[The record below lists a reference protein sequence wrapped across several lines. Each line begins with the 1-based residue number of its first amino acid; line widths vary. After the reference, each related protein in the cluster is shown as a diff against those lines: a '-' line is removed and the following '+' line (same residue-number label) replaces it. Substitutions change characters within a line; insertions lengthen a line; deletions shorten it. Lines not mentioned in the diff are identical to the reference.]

1 MLRQWGEGGVLLE
14 ALRKNYN
21 LQEITTIALRKTE
34 RNYKKFL
41 KFKVEAFF
49 CCILVFAFCFLSN
62 LQKKNSQNFL
72 KIKILLCGIFSAP
85 NLIHKTYLDEA

>member
-1 MLRQWGEGGVLLE
+1 MLLE
-14 ALRKNYN
+14 ALRKNCN
-21 LQEITTIALRKTE
+21 LQEITTMRKTE

-62 LQKKNSQNFL
+62 LQKK
-72 KIKILLCGIFSAP
+72 FSKFP
-85 NLIHKTYLDEA
+85 

>member
-1 MLRQWGEGGVLLE
+1 MLRQWGGGGGVLLE
-14 ALRKNYN
+14 ALRKNCN

-34 RNYKKFL
+34 SNYKKFL

-62 LQKKNSQNFL
+62 LQKKIL
-72 KIKILLCGIFSAP
+72 KISLKSKFYCAGFSQHQ
-85 NLIHKTYLDEA
+85 I

>member
-1 MLRQWGEGGVLLE
+1 MGDVGSEGGGGGVLE
-14 ALRKNYN
+14 ALRKNCN

-34 RNYKKFL
+34 RNYKKFP

-62 LQKKNSQNFL
+62 LQKK
-72 KIKILLCGIFSAP
+72 FSKFP
-85 NLIHKTYLDEA
+85 